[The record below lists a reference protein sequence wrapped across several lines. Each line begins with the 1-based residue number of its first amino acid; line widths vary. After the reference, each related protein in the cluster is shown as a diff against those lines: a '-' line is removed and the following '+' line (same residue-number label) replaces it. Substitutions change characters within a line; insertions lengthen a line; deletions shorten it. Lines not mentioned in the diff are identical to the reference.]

1 LSRRHDHLKFMTT
14 SKLSAAKE
22 IIAQQRQKKL
32 ASALRTNLRRRK
44 DQARDR
50 AEDSGDSG
58 DQSVKP
64 ADKQP

>member
-1 LSRRHDHLKFMTT
+1 MTT

-50 AEDSGDSG
+50 AEDSSDSG
-58 DQSVKP
+58 DQSLKP
-64 ADKQP
+64 ADKKP

>member
-1 LSRRHDHLKFMTT
+1 MTT

-50 AEDSGDSG
+50 AEDSGNSG
-58 DQSVKP
+58 DQSLKP
-64 ADKQP
+64 AYKKP